1 MYLHIWLITK
11 SWLNFLIVDFE
22 EDYKIEKKMG
32 GIKKIIDVII
42 IITI

>member
-22 EDYKIEKKMG
+22 EDYKIEKKKK
-32 GIKKIIDVII
+32 IKKIIDIII